1 MERVPTLYWTQ
12 SQKLQRCKESQ
23 LFAGFKFLCCC
34 LRSNYSLSFTW
45 FETTCLSHIVKKKTK
60 EKSIDKEKIGN
71 DENLTWFGVNG
82 RSHAV
87 TSSSIFSTFLSLTL
101 ERVEVIPVFLSTSKR
116 FSIFSTTGL
125 RSPLQR
131 QCVLRGRKR
140 DRGFSRMCERRGG
153 RTLKPKKKKKHH
165 NYLIFFRFVGWHLL
179 QFLHINGVDVAVCER
194 PDMNH
199 TLAFRW
205 LINRCVIFVIFAI
218 A

>member
-101 ERVEVIPVFLSTSKR
+101 ERVEVIPVFLSTSKG
-116 FSIFSTTGL
+116 FSILSTTGCGHL
-125 RSPLQR
+125 CKDSAFWEDERETEVSR
-131 QCVLRGRKR
+131 ECVREG
-140 DRGFSRMCERRGG
+140 
-153 RTLKPKKKKKHH
+153 
-165 NYLIFFRFVGWHLL
+165 
-179 QFLHINGVDVAVCER
+179 AVE
-194 PDMNH
+194 
-199 TLAFRW
+199 L
-205 LINRCVIFVIFAI
+205 
-218 A
+218 